1 MKPGGNDLKS
11 LERTEFIFI
20 RHGQTADNVA
30 GILQGHRDTPLDE
43 TGRRQARLTAEC
55 LRGKTVDAIF
65 SSDLLRAFETA
76 QIIGEV
82 MGVTPVST
90 CGLREWHLG
99 ELEGQYSKE
108 LWKSHFEIMNCFNE
122 DMGDVPVPGGESR
135 YTFEKR
141 VAGCI
146 EDIADKNIGKTVVIV
161 THSGTMHSIFKHIV
175 GPLAFGN
182 LQPMCSNVSVS
193 KAFRLA
199 DGKWRLRSW
208 NDICHLDTVRDSE
221 TF

>member
-1 MKPGGNDLKS
+1 L
-11 LERTEFIFI
+11 
-20 RHGQTADNVA
+20 
-30 GILQGHRDTPLDE
+30 
-43 TGRRQARLTAEC
+43 
-55 LRGKTVDAIF
+55 
-65 SSDLLRAFETA
+65 ETA

-82 MGVTPVST
+82 MGITPVST

-108 LWKSHFEIMNCFNE
+108 LWKSHFEIMNCFSE

-135 YTFEKR
+135 YTFEQR

-146 EDIADKNIGKTVVIV
+146 EDIADKSIGKTVVIV
-161 THSGTMHSIFKHIV
+161 THTGTMHSIFKHIV
-175 GPLAFGN
+175 GPVAAGN

-208 NDICHLDTVRDSE
+208 NDICHLDTVRNSE